1 MSWFRFPNRA
11 ARCVIERNTSFHFA
25 IISSSGKAEHYLSTS
40 EITEKILKKC
50 GGYGLFQKILSIFVL
65 MVVMIDAIET
75 LAMVFIRETV
85 PFACYPANFN
95 ESMIP
100 SNISLDEFL
109 SDVTVKEGKCSV
121 YNLDT
126 EDGFYVL
133 PTNNSTKEPCN
144 YGRKFY
150 TEDLSSIVS
159 EFELVC
165 DKEWLKNIAVSAN
178 FAGIFV
184 GNLVFG
190 ILSDRFGRYKTYCIG
205 EIIYMCCSLTKINAP
220 NYIVF
225 VVMYFLEGF
234 GSAGTYIILY
244 TILIECVSQNYKMR
258 LNFICHGSFAVGG
271 VILGGLAYLLRK
283 WKHLLYAAWS
293 PHILIFIIALKYL
306 PESPRWLL
314 NKQRFAE
321 AEKSFNRIAKLNG
334 KDNEDMV
341 NLIRELQRKAESK
354 SKFDE
359 EVVGNK
365 NLGKKQRIPEKPKTV
380 IDLLKRPRS
389 AMIPINIW
397 FNWFVNSMLYYG
409 VTLNSVDMSGNR
421 YVNYLMM
428 AVIEIPGNILGCITF
443 HWFGHRKPIVF
454 FMVLAGINCIVSN
467 FVPKVSV
474 WFPLI
479 LAVVGKMG
487 VTASFNGIYLTSA
500 ELFPTAVRNSG
511 MGTASSFA
519 RVGGIVAPIFLG
531 LSTYGSWIP
540 LTVYGI
546 FAVVAGLL
554 ILLLPEMKDACLL
567 QTLEDM
573 HNF

>member
-1 MSWFRFPNRA
+1 
-11 ARCVIERNTSFHFA
+11 
-25 IISSSGKAEHYLSTS
+25 
-40 EITEKILKKC
+40 
-50 GGYGLFQKILSIFVL
+50 
-65 MVVMIDAIET
+65 
-75 LAMVFIRETV
+75 MVFIRETV

-109 SDVTVKEGKCSV
+109 NDVTVKDEKCSV
-121 YNLDT
+121 YNLVS
-126 EDGFYVL
+126 EEGFYVL
-133 PTNNSTKEPCN
+133 PTSNSTKESCN
-144 YGRKFY
+144 HGRKFY

-165 DKEWLKNIAVSAN
+165 DKEWLKNIAVSAT
-178 FAGIFV
+178 FAGV
-184 GNLVFG
+184 LLGNLVFG
-190 ILSDRFGRYKTYCIG
+190 IFSDRFGRYKTYCVG
-205 EIIYMCCSLTKINAP
+205 EIVYICCSLTKINAP

-234 GSAGTYIILY
+234 GIGGTYIILY
-244 TILIECVSQNYKMR
+244 TILIECVTQNYKMR
-258 LNFICHGSFAVGG
+258 LNFAFHGTFAVGEI
-271 VILGGLAYLLRK
+271 ILGGVAYLLRK
-283 WKHLLYAAWS
+283 WQHLLYASWF
-293 PHILIFIIALKYL
+293 PHIMIFIIALKYL

-314 NKQRFAE
+314 NKERFTE

-341 NLIRELQRKAESK
+341 NLIQELQRKADGK
-354 SKFDE
+354 SKFDA

-365 NLGKKQRIPEKPKTV
+365 NLGKKQRIPKKQKTA

-389 AMIPINIW
+389 AMISTNIW

-428 AVIEIPGNILGCITF
+428 AVVEIPASIIGYLTF
-443 HWFGHRKPIVF
+443 RWFGHRKPIVF
-454 FMVLAGINCIVSN
+454 FMVFGGINCIVSN
-467 FVPKVSV
+467 FVPKANL

-479 LAVVGKMG
+479 LAVLGKLG
-487 VTASFNGIYLTSA
+487 VTASFFGIYLTST

-519 RVGGIVAPIFLG
+519 RVGGILAPIILG
-531 LSTYGSWIP
+531 LSIYGSWIP
-540 LTVYGI
+540 LSVYGVFGI
-546 FAVVAGLL
+546 VAGLL
-554 ILLLPEMKDACLL
+554 TLLLPEMKDACLL
-567 QTLEDM
+567 QTLEDL
-573 HNF
+573 HDL